1 MKPGTART
9 LIAAAIIANLIGVMV
24 MSPTAWFG
32 LALLAAIFAVC
43 PAVFA
48 REGPRISGFVVLVLS
63 IGAAFLAYPAHK
75 KSMDQY
81 AEHARLLAE
90 KRKAAKAAP
99 KAAPAMK
106 KAEETAKAEPPVPA
120 VEAAKKAEDKVTAK
134 EAAEAA

>member
-32 LALLAAIFAVC
+32 LAILGAIFAVC

-48 REGPRISGFVVLVLS
+48 SAAPRISGIIVLILS
-63 IGAAFLAYPAHK
+63 VGAAVFAYPAHK

-81 AEHARLLAE
+81 VERAKQQAE
-90 KRKAAKAAP
+90 KRKAAKSAP
-99 KAAPAMK
+99 PGGTVMK
-106 KAEETAKAEPPVPA
+106 KDEEVAGKAETTAPMA
-120 VEAAKKAEDKVTAK
+120 ETEKKADDELKPQ
-134 EAAEAA
+134 

>member
-75 KSMDQY
+75 KSMEQY

-90 KRKAAKAAP
+90 KR

-120 VEAAKKAEDKVTAK
+120 AEAAKKAEDEVTAK
-134 EAAEAA
+134 EAAEAAIVRDK